1 MVWVVWVNIALVGV
15 AQIMGSCGPYL
26 SASYGSAAILMFAEK
41 KAATRDVERIVVKLD
56 KLTVDA
62 LFVIIGV
69 LLPPFIYLTV
79 PRLLIIEEDNLAI
92 I

>member
-41 KAATRDVERIVVKLD
+41 RAATRDAEKNVVIAV

-69 LLPPFIYLTV
+69 LLPPYIY
-79 PRLLIIEEDNLAI
+79 
-92 I
+92 